1 MTTVIEPGYR
11 NHIGY
16 QGALLGGFVTLA
28 TALLVIGNLS
38 TVEPI
43 AKRQEEDLLNSLA
56 QVIPAEI
63 HENNLLDNTIS
74 ITEKDKKPVQIYRA
88 QKGQTVTAVA
98 YGITAQGYAGEIRII
113 LGIDKNG
120 EVLGVRVLAHTETPG
135 LGDKIEEKKS
145 HWILGFN
152 GLSLSNTPD
161 SAWGVK
167 KDHGR
172 FDQFSGATITPR
184 GVIKAIKQ
192 GLKFF
197 NTHKT
202 VLLEMQQA
210 EPRETNLK

>member
-1 MTTVIEPGYR
+1 MTTVTSYR
-11 NHIGY
+11 DRIGF

-56 QVIPAEI
+56 QVIPAGI
-63 HENNLLDNTIS
+63 HDNNLLDNTIS
-74 ITEKDKKPVQIYRA
+74 ITEKDKKPVEIYLA
-88 QKGQTVTAVA
+88 KKGQDVTAVA
-98 YGITAQGYAGEIRII
+98 YGITAQGYAGEIKMI
-113 LGIDKNG
+113 LGVDKNG

-152 GLSLSNTPD
+152 GLSLNNTPD

-167 KDHGR
+167 KDNGH

-192 GLKFF
+192 GLIFF
-197 NTHKT
+197 NTHKAE
-202 VLLEMQQA
+202 LLEIQQT
-210 EPRETNLK
+210 EPKEAKVK